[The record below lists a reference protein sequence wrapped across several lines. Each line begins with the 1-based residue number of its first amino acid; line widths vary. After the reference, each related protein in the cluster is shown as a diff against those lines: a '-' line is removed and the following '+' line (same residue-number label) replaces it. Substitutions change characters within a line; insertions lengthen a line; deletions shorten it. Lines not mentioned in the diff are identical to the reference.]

1 MSKTYL
7 DFIEKLDCFRP
18 ALASSIDFRSI
29 MNLIRIR
36 MMAGDCNDEAA
47 N

>member
-29 MNLIRIR
+29 MNLIR